1 MNREPAVS
9 APPATSQQPLAGQT
23 VLVIEDET
31 SIAELVRLYLAAAGA
46 RVLVASNGIA
56 GLAAFAREE
65 PDLVILDL
73 MLPGMDGWDICRRIR
88 EHGET
93 PILML
98 TALRAEDDRVR
109 GFDVGADDYVTK
121 PFSPREMVGRVRAI
135 LRRTGPGAAPAPA
148 PAVALDRLEF
158 PGLVIQLAYRRV
170 EARGQVAELT
180 AKEFDLLV
188 TLASTPERVFTR
200 QELFSQVW
208 GFDYLG
214 DTRTV
219 DVHVGTLRKKI
230 ERDPTNPEYIQTVRG
245 VGYRFGAANANSSG
259 DAARS

>member
-9 APPATSQQPLAGQT
+9 APQAMVSQQPLAGQT
-23 VLVIEDET
+23 ILVIEDEA

-46 RVLVASNGIA
+46 HVVRAADGTTGLALVA
-56 GLAAFAREE
+56 REQ
-65 PDLVILDL
+65 PDLVILDI
-73 MLPGMDGWDICRRIR
+73 MLPGMDGWDICQQIR
-88 EHGET
+88 EHGQT

-109 GFDVGADDYVTK
+109 GFDLGADDYVTK
-121 PFSPREMVGRVRAI
+121 PFSPRELVGRVRAI
-135 LRRTGPGAAPAPA
+135 LRRAGPGTAPATA
-148 PAVALDRLEF
+148 ASSASDRLEY
-158 PGLVIQLAYRRV
+158 PGLVIQPAYRRV
-170 EARGQVAELT
+170 EVRGQAAELT

-188 TLASTPERVFTR
+188 ALASAPERVFTR

-230 ERDPTNPEYIQTVRG
+230 ERDPTFPEYIQTVRG
-245 VGYRFGAANANSSG
+245 VGYRFGALGGSG